1 MVNWKENNYDS
12 PIMKFKDNNI
22 NPNNFLLTQDELKEY
37 FKLEKPIGGGSGAFN
52 NVEIYQDQDTQ
63 KKTAFRI
70 SKNPLIFATKE
81 QSKSDKKKYEIKDL
95 QFPYQDLAAKFKSN
109 DITTL
114 NQDKTFFDK
123 TRDMWK
129 KASKYKL
136 CPKIDFFGYVY
147 KEKPNNLLEIYTVM
161 ISEAYDN
168 EIFKFLAKR
177 NEIIEDQDKE
187 IEKLLKEKLK
197 RMDDIGITCYDIK
210 PENAVLKTKKK
221 EDGTEIIEDVRLIDW
236 DGDFCLKKNYINKDK
251 DNNKIKGNRL
261 FNLLLMANHFYD
273 IKHSFGIKHNI
284 FINSNQEDLT
294 LTQEDLVKLRNDKK
308 EYCSNFYYINRIKQ
322 YFRDLPK
329 SDNILDYCNGDV
341 STVFDTMITRLEC
354 NIELKPETKPK
365 TQTESCPKPP
375 SNLNPFAKRPTKPER
390 PKKSYE
396 KLQNTGN
403 VQKMLQLFQGGN
415 KTKSKRNKKNKTNKK
430 RQTFDVYCK

>member
-1 MVNWKENNYDS
+1 
-12 PIMKFKDNNI
+12 
-22 NPNNFLLTQDELKEY
+22 
-37 FKLEKPIGGGSGAFN
+37 GSGAFN
-52 NVEIYQDQDTQ
+52 NVEIYQDTQ

-81 QSKSDKKKYEIKDL
+81 QSESDSKNDSKKYNIENL
-95 QFPYQDLAAKFKSN
+95 QFPYKDLAAKFKSN

-114 NQDKTFFDK
+114 NQDKIFFDNTK
-123 TRDMWK
+123 IMWK
-129 KASKYKL
+129 KASNNEL

-147 KEKPNNLLEIYTVM
+147 KSKKGYVEIYTVM

-177 NEIIEDQDKE
+177 NKIIKDQDIK
-187 IEKLLKEKLK
+187 IEKLLKEKLN

-210 PENAVLKTKKK
+210 PENAVLKTKI
-221 EDGTEIIEDVRLIDW
+221 EDGKEIIEDVRLIDW
-236 DGDFCLKKNYINKDK
+236 DGDFCLDKNYK
-251 DNNKIKGNRL
+251 NKIKGNRL

-284 FINSNQEDLT
+284 FINNYPEDLT
-294 LTQEDLVKLRNDKK
+294 LTQGDLDKLRNDKNI
-308 EYCSNFYYINRIKQ
+308 YCSNFYYTNRIKQ

-329 SDNILDYCNGDV
+329 PKSDDYCDV
-341 STVFDTMITRLEC
+341 STVFDTMIKRLEC
-354 NIELKPETKPK
+354 NITKPK
-365 TQTESCPKPP
+365 TQTESCQIPPK
-375 SNLNPFAKRPTKPER
+375 SKINPFAKR

-403 VQKMLQLFQGGN
+403 VKKMLQLFQGGN

>member
-1 MVNWKENNYDS
+1 MVNWKENNYNS
-12 PIMKFKDNNI
+12 PIMEFEDDNI
-22 NPNNFLLTQDELKEY
+22 NPNNFLLTEDELKKY

-81 QSKSDKKKYEIKDL
+81 QSESDNKKYNIENL

-114 NQDKTFFDK
+114 NQDKTFFDNTK
-123 TRDMWK
+123 IMWK
-129 KASKYKL
+129 KASNNEL

-147 KEKPNNLLEIYTVM
+147 KSKKGYIDIYTVM

-168 EIFKFLAKR
+168 EIFKFLANR
-177 NEIIEDQDKE
+177 NQIIQDQDIK

-236 DGDFCLKKNYINKDK
+236 DGDFCLKKNYINKD
-251 DNNKIKGNRL
+251 NNKINGNRL

-284 FINSNQEDLT
+284 FINHNQTDLT
-294 LTQEDLVKLRNDKK
+294 LNQKKLNILVKDRKK
-308 EYCSNFYYINRIKQ
+308 YCSNFYYINRIKQ
-322 YFRDLPK
+322 YFKDLPK
-329 SDNILDYCNGDV
+329 SDNILDYCNGDILD
-341 STVFDTMITRLEC
+341 TFDTMIRRLEC
-354 NIELKPETKPK
+354 NIKLKPKTKPK
-365 TQTESCPKPP
+365 TERETESCPKPP
-375 SNLNPFAKRPTKPER
+375 SNNPTPAPVPSSAGRVLPVSIIYAVIST
-390 PKKSYE
+390 
-396 KLQNTGN
+396 
-403 VQKMLQLFQGGN
+403 
-415 KTKSKRNKKNKTNKK
+415 
-430 RQTFDVYCK
+430 